1 MNKNFLP
8 LTEIPPPHQPVHF
21 HQDGRRHMEDDCL
34 KKPEG
39 KEVWEGGK
47 VHIAQDYYDDAGMR
61 TVATII
67 FPDHID
73 RKFCFYLNEITSQE
87 IAYFVWLVMA
97 GYSSKSRS
105 SFQIDF
111 FSHHCNYEIS

>member
-1 MNKNFLP
+1 MSFSYRLSKVKPVGAPMHKNFLP
-8 LTEIPPPHQPVHF
+8 LTEIPPPHQPVHI
-21 HQDGRRHMEDDCL
+21 HQDGRRHLEDDCM

-47 VHIAQDYYDDAGMR
+47 VHIGQDYYDEGGMR

-73 RKFCFYLNEITSQE
+73 RKLCLYLTELTSE
-87 IAYFVWLVMA
+87 LIL
-97 GYSSKSRS
+97 
-105 SFQIDF
+105 SF
-111 FSHHCNYEIS
+111 H